1 MKAKVIAIGC
11 LIGLL
16 VLSCSYVAGASKP
29 KPKDEP
35 APPFG
40 GPSGGPKSRLG
51 IMSVRKIFQTC
62 KRNEKYK
69 QQAKVEQDKAIE
81 EMQQLRKDINAGEA
95 RLDALKPGTKDYL
108 DIAQELAQKKALLPI
123 KQNYYEQQFTQKDK
137 DWTEQIYKDILSSVT
152 KVAEEKGLEM
162 VFEKDEPE
170 FPFERPDELMLVIR
184 TNKILYSSS
193 GCVDITN
200 DVMARIDANSP

>member
-1 MKAKVIAIGC
+1 MKAKVIVIGC
-11 LIGLL
+11 LVGLL

-35 APPFG
+35 AGP
-40 GPSGGPKSRLG
+40 PSGGPKSRLG

-69 QQAKVEQDKAIE
+69 QQAKAEQEKAIE
-81 EMQQLRKDINAGEA
+81 ELQQLRKDINAAEA
-95 RLDALKPGTKDYL
+95 RIEALKPGTKDYL
-108 DIAQELAQKKALLPI
+108 DIAQELAQKKASLPI
-123 KQNYYEQQFTQKDK
+123 KQSYYEQQFTQKDK
-137 DWTEQIYKDILSSVT
+137 DWTEQLYKDTLSSAV

-170 FPFERPDELMLVIR
+170 FPFERPDELMLAIR

-193 GCVDITN
+193 DCVDITN
-200 DVMARIDANSP
+200 DVMARIDVNSP

>member
-1 MKAKVIAIGC
+1 MKAKVIVIGC
-11 LIGLL
+11 LVGLL

-35 APPFG
+35 AG
-40 GPSGGPKSRLG
+40 IAKSRLG

-69 QQAKVEQDKAIE
+69 QQAKAEQDKAIE
-81 EMQQLRKDINAGEA
+81 ELQQLRKDINAAEA

-108 DIAQELAQKKALLPI
+108 DIAQELAQKKASLPI
-123 KQNYYEQQFTQKDK
+123 KQSYYEQQFAQKDK
-137 DWTEQIYKDILSSVT
+137 DWTEQLYKDILSSVG
-152 KVAEEKGLEM
+152 KVAEEKELEM
-162 VFEKDEPE
+162 VFEKDQPE
-170 FPFERPDELMLVIR
+170 FPFERADELMLAIR

-193 GCVDITN
+193 GCVDITD
-200 DVMARIDANSP
+200 DVMARIDANSPQP

>member
-1 MKAKVIAIGC
+1 MKAKVIVIGC

-29 KPKDEP
+29 KSKDEP
-35 APPFG
+35 AG
-40 GPSGGPKSRLG
+40 STKSRLG

-62 KRNEKYK
+62 KRYETYR
-69 QQAKVEQDKAIE
+69 QQARAEQDKAIE
-81 EMQQLRKDINAGEA
+81 ELQQLRKDINAAEA

-108 DIAQELAQKKALLPI
+108 DIAQELAQKKAALPI
-123 KQNYYEQQFTQKDK
+123 KQSYYEQQFAQKDK
-137 DWTEQIYKDILSSVT
+137 DWREQLYKDILSSVT
-152 KVAEEKGLEM
+152 KVAEEKELEM

-170 FPFERPDELMLVIR
+170 FPFERLEALMFTIE

-200 DVMARIDANSP
+200 DVTARIDANSPLP

>member
-1 MKAKVIAIGC
+1 MKAKVIVIGC
-11 LIGLL
+11 LVGLL

-35 APPFG
+35 AG
-40 GPSGGPKSRLG
+40 SAKSRLG

-69 QQAKVEQDKAIE
+69 QQAKAEQDKAIE

-108 DIAQELAQKKALLPI
+108 DIAQELAQKKASLPI
-123 KQNYYEQQFTQKDK
+123 KQSYYEQQFTQKDK
-137 DWTEQIYKDILSSVT
+137 DWTEQLYKDTLSSAV

-170 FPFERPDELMLVIR
+170 FPFERPDELMLAIR

-193 GCVDITN
+193 DCVDITN
-200 DVMARIDANSP
+200 DVMARIDVNSP

>member
-1 MKAKVIAIGC
+1 MKAKVIVISC

-35 APPFG
+35 AG
-40 GPSGGPKSRLG
+40 STKGRLG

-81 EMQQLRKDINAGEA
+81 EMQQLRKDINAAEA
-95 RLDALKPGTKDYL
+95 RLEALKPGTKDYL

-123 KQNYYEQQFTQKDK
+123 KQSYYEQQFTQKDK
-137 DWTEQIYKDILSSVT
+137 DWTEQLYKDILSSVT
-152 KVAEEKGLEM
+152 KVAEEKELEM
-162 VFEKDEPE
+162 VFEKYEPE
-170 FPFERPDELMLVIR
+170 FPFERPDELMLTIR

-193 GCVDITN
+193 GCVDITD
-200 DVMARIDANSP
+200 DVMARIDANSPQP

>member
-29 KPKDEP
+29 KSKDEP
-35 APPFG
+35 VG
-40 GPSGGPKSRLG
+40 GTKSRLG

-62 KRNEKYK
+62 KRNETYR
-69 QQAKVEQDKAIE
+69 QRAKAEQDKAIE
-81 EMQQLRKDINAGEA
+81 ELQQLRKDINAAEA
-95 RLDALKPGTKDYL
+95 RLEALKPGTKDYL
-108 DIAQELAQKKALLPI
+108 DIAQELAQKKAALPI
-123 KQNYYEQQFTQKDK
+123 RQSYYEQQFTQKEK
-137 DWTEQIYKDILSSVT
+137 GWTEQLYKDTLSSVG

-170 FPFERPDELMLVIR
+170 FPFERADELMLTIR

-193 GCVDITN
+193 GCVDITD
-200 DVMARIDANSP
+200 DVMARIDANSPQP